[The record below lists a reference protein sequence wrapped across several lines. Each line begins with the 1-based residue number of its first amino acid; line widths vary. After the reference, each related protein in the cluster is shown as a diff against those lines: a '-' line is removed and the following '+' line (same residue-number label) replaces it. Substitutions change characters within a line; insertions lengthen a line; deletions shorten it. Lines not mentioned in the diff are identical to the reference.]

1 VVKFAVDGSAV
12 QTCITLSTKKLLSNI
27 VSNTGGD
34 FLCDRVCVCPAGKCR
49 HGILAALSMKY
60 DEPETLEFAEKRR
73 QIDYT
78 EHRHQSD

>member
-1 VVKFAVDGSAV
+1 MVKFAVDGSAV
-12 QTCITLSTKKLLSNI
+12 QTCITLSTKNFCLISYQILAVI
-27 VSNTGGD
+27 
-34 FLCDRVCVCPAGKCR
+34 FCAIVCVCPAGKCR

>member
-1 VVKFAVDGSAV
+1 MYYSVNE
-12 QTCITLSTKKLLSNI
+12 KLLSNI
-27 VSNTGGD
+27 VSNTGGGN

-60 DEPETLEFAEKRR
+60 EEPETLEFAEKRR